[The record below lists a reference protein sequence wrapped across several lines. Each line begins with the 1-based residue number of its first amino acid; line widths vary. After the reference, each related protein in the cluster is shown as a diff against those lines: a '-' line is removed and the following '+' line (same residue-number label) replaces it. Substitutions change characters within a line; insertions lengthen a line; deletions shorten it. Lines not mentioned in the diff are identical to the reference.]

1 MTPRERL
8 KAKIAA
14 LQAKTEANGCTEA
27 EAMAAAGMAARLMAE
42 HAFDQAEIEMTD
54 ATAPDSS
61 ARTTKRTTWRDT
73 LSGGIALVT
82 NCAWMIRAGGGDIL
96 FVGREP
102 GPDIAVYLRDIC
114 FHAVDRELAAFK
126 ATPFYQRRRKLST
139 RRQAAADFV
148 DGMVIR
154 LVHRLIEL
162 FATIRDDA
170 ARQEAKLV
178 LRKREN
184 TVPSTHRTE
193 RKTRFSD
200 AAGAGWRAG
209 GDVGLHHGVGGSAAP
224 RLIGGGS

>member
-27 EAMAAAGMAARLMAE
+27 EAMAAAGLAARLMAE

-61 ARTTKRTTWRDT
+61 ARTTRRTTWRDK
-73 LSGGIALVT
+73 LSGGIAVVT
-82 NCAWMIRAGGGDIL
+82 NCAWMIRAERGDIL

-102 GPDIAVYLRDIC
+102 GPDIAVYLRDVC
-114 FHAVDRELAAFK
+114 FRAVDRELAVFK
-126 ATPFYQRRRKLST
+126 QTPFYTRRRKLST

-148 DGMVIR
+148 EGMVVR
-154 LVHRLIEL
+154 LIHRLLDL
-162 FATIRDDA
+162 FGTIRDDA

-178 LRKREN
+178 MRRREN
-184 TVPSTHRTE
+184 SVPSTHMTE
-193 RKTRFSD
+193 RKTRFSA

-209 GDVGLHHGVGGSAAP
+209 GDVGLHHGVGASAGPKQIGS
-224 RLIGGGS
+224 GS